1 MGVLM
6 ETMLSPIIDLNQW
19 ADLEADLI
27 GYLHVFEECLIIA
40 FFVVKISNILAIYQQ
55 LHQIAYFEVFFFL

>member
-1 MGVLM
+1 M

-27 GYLHVFEECLIIA
+27 GYLHVFEETKMSIYTQFQFTQKTIYTL
-40 FFVVKISNILAIYQQ
+40 KLSNSSWM
-55 LHQIAYFEVFFFL
+55 FSRV